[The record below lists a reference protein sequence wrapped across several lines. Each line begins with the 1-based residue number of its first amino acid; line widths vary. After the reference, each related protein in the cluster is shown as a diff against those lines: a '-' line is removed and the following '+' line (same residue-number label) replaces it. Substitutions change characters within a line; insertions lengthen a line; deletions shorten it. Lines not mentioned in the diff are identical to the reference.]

1 MNINDIIGKAWLL
14 SLDNSEGYVLSFK
27 LVEQNS
33 SSPVSP
39 ETEQEKKNM
48 SIGKNLLSNAIS
60 ENSEKILNQPDNLV
74 STKKST
80 FISSPEVRDLRAEFK
95 ESFFGNDKNLQSFV
109 EEINRN
115 KQATDILQ
123 IKYIKYE
130 ELGTTVQ
137 EKIRI
142 LIDRF
147 AKLDAL
153 KLLKEIYENWK

>member
-14 SLDNSEGYVLSFK
+14 NLDNSEGYVLSFK
-27 LVEQNS
+27 LVEHNNS
-33 SSPVSP
+33 SPMSP
-39 ETEQEKKNM
+39 ETEQEEKNTL
-48 SIGKNLLSNAIS
+48 IGKNLLNNPIL
-60 ENSEKILNQPDNLV
+60 ENSEKTLNQPNNLV

-80 FISSPEVRDLRAEFK
+80 FISSSEVRDLRAEFR
-95 ESFFGNDKNLQSFV
+95 EYFFGNDTNLQSFV

-123 IKYIKYE
+123 IKYE
-130 ELGTTVQ
+130 EIGTTVQ
-137 EKIRI
+137 EKIRV

-147 AKLDAL
+147 AELDAL